1 MNPERQTDNTATT
14 TVSTKPEQVLSDV
27 AIYFGARPDMA
38 DRDEYLFFLTAAIV
52 FLLGILAFLG
62 YIYLDPLRERLY
74 QVILDRERIRAVM
87 NGAGSWAP
95 FLFIMA
101 QAVQVVLMVWPVPME
116 IAGGFLFGLP
126 LGLLYSATGL
136 ALGSMVAF
144 LMGRWLERKF
154 ITRLHPENM
163 KRLQRLIKREGTLAA
178 ILIFLV
184 PGFPKDFVCYFLGAT
199 RLSLPFFLVVSVLLR
214 LPSTLLFTLQGAQ
227 VYQGNYGITIG
238 LVALYVGLA
247 FLLFRKREALY
258 RWVGRWHL
266 EED

>member
-1 MNPERQTDNTATT
+1 MDPGRQTDNRAITTALI
-14 TVSTKPEQVLSDV
+14 KPEHGMSDL
-27 AIYFGARPDMA
+27 AIYFGAKPDMA
-38 DRDEYLFFLTAAIV
+38 DRDEYVFFLAASIV

-74 QVILDRERIRAVM
+74 QVILDRERIRAIM

-95 FLFIMA
+95 FLFIMV
-101 QAVQVVLMVWPVPME
+101 QAVQVVLMIWPVPME

-126 LGLLYSATGL
+126 LGLLYSVMGL

-144 LMGRWLERKF
+144 LLGRWLESKF
-154 ITRLHPENM
+154 ITRIQPENM
-163 KRLQRLIKREGTLAA
+163 KRIRRLIKREGTLAA
-178 ILIFLV
+178 LLIFLI

-199 RLSLPFFLVVSVLLR
+199 RLSLAFFLVISVLLR
-214 LPSTLLFTLQGAQ
+214 LPSTVLFTLQGAQ
-227 VYQGNYGITIG
+227 VYQGHYAITLG
-238 LVALYVGLA
+238 LVALYLGLA

-258 RWVGRWHL
+258 HWVSRWHL